1 MKTRRT
7 GAVLTPNTNSGQVA
21 ASERAILEELMDST
35 SDSPSAQIHFRPRLP
50 FEVLCELQ
58 GLRGEDW
65 AVS

>member
-1 MKTRRT
+1 METRRT
-7 GAVLTPNTNSGQVA
+7 GAVLTPNANSGQVA
-21 ASERAILEELMDST
+21 ASERTILEELVNCA